1 MWTLGIK
8 LIKKAHIPV
17 KSDLQ
22 LHSEHCEE
30 KKLEAVLM
38 SSMRVSFR

>member
-1 MWTLGIK
+1 MWTLGIE
-8 LIKKAHIPV
+8 LIQKTHIPV
-17 KSDLQ
+17 KSGLQ

-30 KKLEAVLM
+30 KLEAVLM